1 MNNKYISFTVIIF
14 SIILSGCGAS
24 SKGSINIVD
33 SPISANQLSDY
44 TDLHIT
50 VNSTKDI
57 QLSTLDKKRLA
68 QRIKDSITTEQPHRF
83 KTINSKSSNQKKLRA
98 VVSIKEY
105 DEGNR
110 FARLMSA
117 GLGQIHIDA
126 DVTLSDYLSKNKLAE
141 YEITKTFAWGGVF
154 GGNVGIRQVE
164 VGFSKAVA
172 DSIVGDD

>member
-1 MNNKYISFTVIIF
+1 MNNKYISFAIILF

-33 SPISANQLSDY
+33 SPISANQLLDY

-57 QLSTLDKKRLA
+57 QLSKLDKKRLT
-68 QRIKDSITTEQPHRF
+68 QRIKDNITTEKPHRF
-83 KTINSKSSNQKKLRA
+83 KTINRKPSNRKKLRA

-105 DEGNR
+105 DEGSK
-110 FARLMSA
+110 FARFMLP

-126 DVTLSDYLSKNKLAE
+126 DIILSDYLSKNKLAQ
-141 YEITKTFAWGGVF
+141 YEITKTFAWGGT
-154 GGNVGIRQVE
+154 
-164 VGFSKAVA
+164 
-172 DSIVGDD
+172 